1 MAIPKGISNDRLAV
15 VLDLMAYLLTPEAQA
30 LTYDKG
36 YFYPG
41 PAVKNVPLSMAP
53 KESQDAIRE
62 FGRPEYEGWLAQYP
76 HVPTLEAKA
85 IVEAY
90 RRWDADIGARK
101 TK

>member
-1 MAIPKGISNDRLAV
+1 
-15 VLDLMAYLLTPEAQA
+15 VLDLMAYLLKPEAQA

-41 PAVKNVPLSMAP
+41 PSVKNVPLSMAP

-62 FGRPEYEGWLAQYP
+62 FGRPEYETWLAQYP

-85 IVEAY
+85 VVEAF
-90 RRWDADIGARK
+90 RRWDSEVGAKK